1 MAISEKPAAVCRV
14 QCRTSCIG
22 ERGSVALEPQ
32 SLFLC
37 LDLPH
42 LDRALFIKLRSSF
55 KGAFISCAQI
65 GVVEDLTARPVDVLD
80 VSRDDPHLLSS
91 RWRRY
96 SQTGSDEDCC
106 SEHAKSPK
114 RGGVRT

>member
-1 MAISEKPAAVCRV
+1 M
-14 QCRTSCIG
+14 
-22 ERGSVALEPQ
+22 VALEPQ

-42 LDRALFIKLRSSF
+42 LDRALFIKLHSF
-55 KGAFISCAQI
+55 KGALVSCAQI
-65 GVVEDLTARPVDVLD
+65 GVVEDLTARPVDMLD
-80 VSRDDPHLLSS
+80 ISRDDPHLLSS

-96 SQTGSDEDCC
+96 SETGGDEDCC